1 MWSRNWGKD
10 LNASHGRRV
19 GRWDRKGQAGNEERV
34 VKPITSVDNYYLTPL
49 LNFWSQC
56 WTQVSVFPTRRG
68 KSVPTPSRHHLRA
81 LGKGIDILVLLV
93 CHRSSKVS
101 SRSQRKDAGKD
112 ADAAQ
117 CNWQSLHWSGWG
129 SDSCWVSL
137 FGAGNSSPA
146 LKELRVCRGRGQLR
160 VIMQCDKCLGRNKSR
175 ILRGRGCD
183 GWECRR
189 GGGML
194 PGRDE
199 ADLMRRQHKGEKV
212 KTTFSKQADLCV
224 QMYEGTRGH
233 FDKRPFCLVFHS
245 MHSLLLREA
254 FLQRHHTV
262 RPAHYWMSNALN
274 KFYYFMLDVWGYP
287 LISDSYYPETKNLG
301 VNIFFSLKKKE

>member
-1 MWSRNWGKD
+1 MK
-10 LNASHGRRV
+10 
-19 GRWDRKGQAGNEERV
+19 
-34 VKPITSVDNYYLTPL
+34 
-49 LNFWSQC
+49 
-56 WTQVSVFPTRRG
+56 
-68 KSVPTPSRHHLRA
+68 
-81 LGKGIDILVLLV
+81 
-93 CHRSSKVS
+93 
-101 SRSQRKDAGKD
+101 
-112 ADAAQ
+112 
-117 CNWQSLHWSGWG
+117 
-129 SDSCWVSL
+129 
-137 FGAGNSSPA
+137 
-146 LKELRVCRGRGQLR
+146 
-160 VIMQCDKCLGRNKSR
+160 CDKCLGRNKSR
-175 ILRGRGCD
+175 ILWGQGCD
-183 GWECRR
+183 GWEYRR
-189 GGGML
+189 QGGGML

-199 ADLMRRQHKGEKV
+199 ADVMRRQHKGEKV

-301 VNIFFSLKKKE
+301 VNIFFSLRKRE